1 MVEEHKI
8 NKKGVSV
15 MNGVFWA
22 SCGTGFAFLMTTL
35 GAATVF
41 FFRRKISDTLQRV
54 FMGFAAGVMIAA
66 SVWSLLL
73 PAIED
78 AKGQGGLGW
87 TAASGGFIIGV
98 VFLIVLDKKVSMLY
112 KMNVH
117 AQDNGSRQT
126 TLLITAVM
134 IHNIPEGMA
143 VGLAFAL
150 AAQFQNDTMLYAS
163 AMALAIGIGVQNFP
177 EGAAISLPLKQ
188 EGFTAKKAFVCG
200 SMSGIVEPLFGIGA
214 VLLAQNIKPYM
225 PWLLSF
231 AAGAMMYVV
240 AKELIPASASED
252 NDKGTV
258 GVMVG
263 FLVMMILD
271 VALG

>member
-1 MVEEHKI
+1 
-8 NKKGVSV
+8 
-15 MNGVFWA
+15 MNGVIWA

-41 FFRRKISDTLQRV
+41 LFRQKISDTLQRV

-66 SVWSLLL
+66 SIWSLLL
-73 PAIED
+73 PAIEE
-78 AKGQGGLGW
+78 AKTQGGSGW
-87 TAASGGFIIGV
+87 TCASGGFIIGV

-112 KMNVH
+112 NFNQVK
-117 AQDNGSRQT
+117 QTGSRQT
-126 TLLITAVM
+126 TLLITAVT

-150 AAQFQNDTMLYAS
+150 AAQYQDEKVLYAS

-188 EGFTAKKAFVCG
+188 EGFSTVKAFISG
-200 SMSGIVEPLFGIGA
+200 SLSGIVEPLFGIGA

-240 AKELIPASASED
+240 AKELIPSSASKED
-252 NDKGTV
+252 DKGTV
-258 GVMVG
+258 GVMAG

>member
-1 MVEEHKI
+1 MAV
-8 NKKGVSV
+8 
-15 MNGVFWA
+15 
-22 SCGTGFAFLMTTL
+22 
-35 GAATVF
+35 
-41 FFRRKISDTLQRV
+41 QR
-54 FMGFAAGVMIAA
+54 GIYHC
-66 SVWSLLL
+66 
-73 PAIED
+73 
-78 AKGQGGLGW
+78 
-87 TAASGGFIIGV
+87 V
-98 VFLIVLDKKVSMLY
+98 VFLTVREGAIHIY

-126 TLLITAVM
+126 TLLITAVT

-188 EGFTAKKAFVCG
+188 EAFTAKKAFVCG

-252 NDKGTV
+252 NDKGTL